1 MGITKKTIIEFGI
14 GDIRITPSPLELG
27 VIGFKQESEVREI
40 GTKEPIKDTYSQNE
54 EEVLLKFT
62 NPKSVSLVI
71 EALEIIK
78 ADLEKSQDSK
88 KEQNF

>member
-1 MGITKKTIIEFGI
+1 MGITKKIILEFGI

-27 VIGFKQESEVREI
+27 VIGFKQENVIREI

-54 EEVLLKFT
+54 EEVLLKFM

-78 ADLEKSQDSK
+78 ADLERNQGYK
-88 KEQNF
+88 KEQSF

>member
-27 VIGFKQESEVREI
+27 VIGFKQENVIKEI

-54 EEVLLKFT
+54 EEVLQKVRKVHSFRGGM
-62 NPKSVSLVI
+62 
-71 EALEIIK
+71 
-78 ADLEKSQDSK
+78 DST
-88 KEQNF
+88 FIL